1 MKIEDILIELLRGSS
16 ATYMYFLA
24 SFKNISGI
32 YLSLNV
38 ISMLLSPL
46 IQLECYYPAQVAC
59 IKKSRELLINKNTVK
74 NNRCYA
80 YIYTLSSAFIKVNKL
95 QKLKNF
101 L

>member
-1 MKIEDILIELLRGSS
+1 
-16 ATYMYFLA
+16 
-24 SFKNISGI
+24 
-32 YLSLNV
+32 
-38 ISMLLSPL
+38 MLLSSL

-80 YIYTLSSAFIKVNKL
+80 YIYIYIYISILSSAFIKVNKL

-101 L
+101 LAPEG

>member
-1 MKIEDILIELLRGSS
+1 
-16 ATYMYFLA
+16 
-24 SFKNISGI
+24 
-32 YLSLNV
+32 
-38 ISMLLSPL
+38 MLLSPL

-80 YIYTLSSAFIKVNKL
+80 YIYIYIYLFSPL
-95 QKLKNF
+95 L